1 MLLKD
6 RVCVVTGVGP
16 GMGRQVSVALAEQG
30 ADVVLAAR
38 SSEYLDQ
45 VAAEV
50 QALGRRAIAVPT
62 DVTDKEQCHR
72 LIDRA
77 VEELGRVDVLVASA
91 FRPDVFR
98 PFEKVDLDEWRSLL
112 EVNLF
117 GALSVAQ
124 AAVPVM
130 RRPEQAGGSIVFVG
144 SMVVRRPMA
153 LQGGY
158 AVSKG
163 ALLTATRV
171 LASELGRHK
180 IRVNAVVPGW
190 MLGPSV
196 ESYLAFMAS
205 SRGVSESEIAAE
217 IAADIPLGAIPTDR
231 EVAGTVVFLAS
242 DLSSAVTGQA
252 VDANG
257 GQVFH

>member
-1 MLLKD
+1 MLLED

-16 GMGRQVSVALAEQG
+16 GLGRQVSLALAGQG

-38 SSEYLDQ
+38 SASYVEE
-45 VAAEV
+45 VAEEV
-50 QALGRRAIAVPT
+50 RSLGRRALAVPT
-62 DVTDKEQCHR
+62 DVTEADACR
-72 LIDRA
+72 TLVTRT
-77 VEELGRVDVLVASA
+77 VEEFGRLDILVASA

-98 PFEKVDLDEWRSLL
+98 PFEKVDLAEWRALM

-117 GALSVAQ
+117 GALEVAQ

-130 RRPEQAGGSIVFVG
+130 RRPEQAGGAIVFVG
-144 SMVVRRPMA
+144 SMVVRRPMP

-171 LASELGRHK
+171 LASELGRHR

-190 MLGPSV
+190 MQGPSV
-196 ESYLAFMAS
+196 DAYLAYQAS
-205 SRGVSESEIAAE
+205 VRQTTAAQIAAE
-217 IAADIPLGAIPTDR
+217 IAAEIPLGAIPTDKD
-231 EVAGTVVFLAS
+231 VSGTVVYLAS
-242 DLSSAVTGQA
+242 DLSRAVTGQA
-252 VDANG
+252 IDANG